1 MIVNKDGFKLG
12 LKYPLFSR
20 YYGDMVRLYRLIGV
34 IVPFPSIHCE
44 GKIKHLLFIER
55 GLGCYLQ
62 AD

>member
-34 IVPFPSIHCE
+34 IAPFPSVPCE

>member
-34 IVPFPSIHCE
+34 VVPLPSVPCE
-44 GKIKHLLFIER
+44 GKIKHLLFIDR
-55 GLGCYLQ
+55 G
-62 AD
+62 